1 MACGELHLTIPSMYK
16 KPLLDF
22 LLRVGAAI
30 KLIKFKRWDKSD
42 YKNSWVQ
49 IVPKPNSQCHLEA
62 NVQTA
67 LEVPTPL
74 SLDIEVQL
82 PRPSSTTNKA
92 KVQRTELLTST
103 RWLSGPYR
111 SLSSSITKDLK
122 KEENFLFCLVAS
134 YLDKADWKREMRRHV
149 RKSQNKFPKTKSH
162 KQGTHK
168 SNGKKTKMSSE
179 CILGNGK
186 VGVY

>member
-1 MACGELHLTIPSMYK
+1 MACGQLHLTIPGMYK
-16 KPLLDF
+16 KPPLNF

-30 KLIKFKRWDKSD
+30 KIIKLKGRDKSD

-49 IVPKPNSQCHLEA
+49 TVPKPNSQCHLEA

-67 LEVPTPL
+67 LEVPTPTP
-74 SLDIEVQL
+74 SLDIKVQL
-82 PRPSSTTNKA
+82 PSPSSSTDKV

-134 YLDKADWKREMRRHV
+134 YLDKADWRREMRRRV
-149 RKSQNKFPKTKSH
+149 RKSQKKFPKTQSR

-168 SNGKKTKMSSE
+168 AMGIKLKN
-179 CILGNGK
+179 
-186 VGVY
+186 VF